1 MGRKKWGFFL
11 TAADEPSLSE
21 AIYRFCSLNSISD
34 FKNYSGQI
42 DFEPVKFGCKYVWG
56 DEFNT
61 NSLDNTKWAFGND
74 MGARPNLTLS
84 EDEEVLK
91 LVNGTLELSTVKT
104 GTKTINNK
112 IYNTYKATK
121 AINTKGNM
129 NFRYGYV
136 EMRAKV
142 PHGDKAWP
150 AFWTKSTSGMIAD
163 KVNDYSTEVDIVE
176 VISSKTSVGSHIH
189 KWNLSGTNRLGSSDE
204 TLGNIIKYD
213 FGSQT
218 EAEEYHTYGFKWTET
233 SLSFYVDGYMFYEVN
248 SAEMDR
254 IGISDFVD
262 PMYLILNN
270 HLYSTSGKPTEYD
283 GNGTSFIIDY
293 VRLYQNTEDSSQLV
307 K

>member
-1 MGRKKWGFFL
+1 M
-11 TAADEPSLSE
+11 
-21 AIYRFCSLNSISD
+21 
-34 FKNYSGQI
+34 
-42 DFEPVKFGCKYVWG
+42 WG

-61 NSLDNTKWAFGND
+61 NSLDKTKWAFGND

-84 EDEEVLK
+84 EDEEVLTV
-91 LVNGTLELSTVKT
+91 VNGTLKLSTVKT

-150 AFWTKSTSGMIAD
+150 AFWTKSTSGMPADTIAST
-163 KVNDYSTEVDIVE
+163 VPYTNDYGTEVDIVE
-176 VISSKTSVGSHIH
+176 VINSKTSIGSHIH
-189 KWNLSGTNRLGSSDE
+189 KWNFAGTKRLGSSDE

-213 FGSQT
+213 FGSQA
-218 EAEEYHTYGFKWTET
+218 EAEEYHTYGFKWTE
-233 SLSFYVDGYMFYEVN
+233 SSMSFYVDGYMFYEVDFEKL
-248 SAEMDR
+248 SK
-254 IGISDFVD
+254 IGVSDFVD
-262 PMYLILNN
+262 QMYLILDN
-270 HLYSTSGKPTEYD
+270 HLYSTSGKPTEYN

-293 VRLYQNTEDSSQLV
+293 VRLYQNTEDSSQLF

>member
-1 MGRKKWGFFL
+1 M
-11 TAADEPSLSE
+11 
-21 AIYRFCSLNSISD
+21 
-34 FKNYSGQI
+34 
-42 DFEPVKFGCKYVWG
+42 WG

-91 LVNGTLELSTVKT
+91 LVNGTLKLSTVKT
-104 GTKTINNK
+104 GTKTIDNK

-121 AINTKGNM
+121 AINTKKAM

-213 FGSQT
+213 FGSQA

-293 VRLYQNTEDSSQLV
+293 VRLYQNTEDSSQLF